1 MLSILKANN
10 LLPVFVDFSH
20 FPDLGTPLILRRES
34 LIWAV
39 MRQMSQTFR
48 SMTKK
53 KSMNSFH
60 SCNYSGSLSCSKN
73 IIFKILEHETKMV
86 VTQSGEVEGGPP
98 LVPAPKLAVPLGD
111 HCVSAESLSSSLPQ
125 AGANEVLRPLYPKTE
140 TTGFMMLWTVLLQCT
155 VVLSFTWAWC
165 SH

>member
-111 HCVSAESLSSSLPQ
+111 HCVSAESLSSSLPRLGQ
-125 AGANEVLRPLYPKTE
+125 TKSSDPSTRKQKQLDL
-140 TTGFMMLWTVLLQCT
+140 
-155 VVLSFTWAWC
+155 
-165 SH
+165 